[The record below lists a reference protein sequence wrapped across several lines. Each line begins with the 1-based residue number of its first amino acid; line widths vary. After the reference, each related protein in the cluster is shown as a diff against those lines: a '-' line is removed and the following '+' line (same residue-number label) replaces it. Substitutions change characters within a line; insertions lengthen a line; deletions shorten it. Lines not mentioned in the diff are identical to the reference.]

1 MARDGE
7 PRGQVTMVVVLDTNH
22 FGEYMRQSAAGSVL
36 RAKLRETRPE
46 VFTTII
52 TSQETAQGWFAWINR
67 QPPGREQVHGYQVYQ
82 QSLESLAGL
91 GLLGFDGD
99 AAELFEELNQMR
111 LRIGTMDLKIASI
124 CLAHD
129 VLLLSRNLRDFE
141 KVPGLKV
148 ENWLD

>member
-1 MARDGE
+1 
-7 PRGQVTMVVVLDTNH
+7 MVVVLDTNH
-22 FGEYMRQSAAGSVL
+22 FREYIRQSPEGEAL
-36 RAKLRETRPE
+36 RSRLRERKPE

-52 TSQETAQGWFAWINR
+52 TSQESAQGWFAWINK
-67 QPPGREQVHGYQVYQ
+67 QPPGRGQVHGYQVYQ

-91 GLLGFDGD
+91 GLLGFDDD
-99 AAELFEELNQMR
+99 AAEVFEALLEMR
-111 LRIGTMDLKIASI
+111 PRIGTMDLKIAAI

-129 VLLLSRNLRDFE
+129 VLLLSRNLLDFE

>member
-1 MARDGE
+1 
-7 PRGQVTMVVVLDTNH
+7 MVVVLDTNH
-22 FGEYMRQSAAGSVL
+22 FREYLRHSTAGDFL
-36 RAKLRETRPE
+36 RARLRERKPE

-52 TSQETAQGWFAWINR
+52 TSQESAQGWFAWINK
-67 QPPGREQVHGYQVYQ
+67 QPPGRGQVHGYQVYQ

-91 GLLGFDGD
+91 GLLGFDDD
-99 AAELFEELNQMR
+99 AAEVFEALLEMR
-111 LRIGTMDLKIASI
+111 PRIGTMDLKIAAI